1 MCIRDR
7 RDARGRARARS
18 LVGDP
23 LQLRARPFS
32 LSLFRYVATRKV
44 QGRLNDVLLVAAS
57 HAEREGGDPAARCTA
72 RASALLETTARH
84 VRLFNVLLYAS
95 LSRKYAPL
103 GSPQGLEALQ
113 RNNALTAAE
122 RERLLQ
128 ASMPRSP
135 GRRG

>member
-1 MCIRDR
+1 M
-7 RDARGRARARS
+7 
-18 LVGDP
+18 
-23 LQLRARPFS
+23 
-32 LSLFRYVATRKV
+32 